1 MPKHIKLKHSEIP
14 RDFLSGLTR
23 GFFDYG
29 VAMYTH
35 EEEYLDIDTVRP
47 IGSGTLIRWQD
58 SYGILTAHHV
68 VHQNQPPVRFGPN
81 ENGFLSITA
90 SKREHFKI
98 PRKYLIELPIG
109 IPKDESSGPDLTV
122 IKIPMGDSLNTY
134 KARKSFWPID
144 QDVNKLEDQL
154 EPGYT
159 QLCTFG
165 APKANQKLEKI
176 TTGFRVT
183 TRLIGYYGGYEKE
196 NVFKRKMFDY
206 IDTPVKYTSTNNLP
220 ESFGGVSG
228 GGLWAFNVSTPDDG
242 KTLVH
247 SPPFLCGVAFYETAK
262 ELDRRDI
269 RHHFIRSIYEIVRNR
284 LCIQTLIDEKK
295 KGLFL
300 RAL

>member
-1 MPKHIKLKHSEIP
+1 MISKQISLKLSEFP
-14 RDFLSGLTR
+14 NSFLHEVVREL
-23 GFFDYG
+23 FNYC
-29 VAMYTH
+29 VAIYTH
-35 EEEYLDIDTVRP
+35 EEEYLDIDTVRL

-68 VHQNQPPVRFGPN
+68 VHQNQPPVRFGLK

-90 SKREHFKI
+90 SERENFKI

-122 IKIPMGDSLNTY
+122 IKIPMGDSLNTF
-134 KARKSFWPID
+134 KAKKSFWPID
-144 QDVNKLEDQL
+144 QDANKLEARL
-154 EPGYT
+154 EPDNT
-159 QLCTFG
+159 LLCTMG
-165 APKANQKLEKI
+165 APKTNQKLERIK
-176 TTGFRVT
+176 TGIRVT
-183 TRLIGYYGGYEKE
+183 TGLIGYFGGYEKE
-196 NVFKRKMFDY
+196 KVFKRKMFDY
-206 IDTPVKYTSTNNLP
+206 IDTPVKYTYTNNLP

-269 RHHFIRSIYEIVRNR
+269 RHHFIRSIYEVARNK
-284 LCIQTLIDEKK
+284 LVDQ
-295 KGLFL
+295 
-300 RAL
+300 